1 MDIER
6 AQLALLTELAEI
18 ARTLG
23 SPQRLMLLQH
33 VSQGARS
40 VERLAELTGLS
51 VANTS
56 QHLQHLKRSGL
67 VVARRDG
74 KRILYDLASGPINEL
89 LAALTYLAEHRR
101 AEIQSVISDSV
112 NQTERLEGISRE
124 ELLER
129 LRDSSVTLLDVR
141 PREEFAM
148 GHLPGAINIPVEE
161 LEERLSALPVE
172 HEVIAY
178 CRGPHCVL
186 SVNAVAL
193 LRRKGIRT
201 RLLNA
206 GFPDWK
212 AAGLTVENRCLIF

>member
-56 QHLQHLKRSGL
+56 QHLQHLKRSDL

-89 LAALTYLAEHRR
+89 LASLTYLAEHRR

-112 NQTERLEGISRE
+112 NQTERLEGISRD

-141 PREEFAM
+141 PREEFAI

-186 SVNAVAL
+186 SVTAVAL

-212 AAGLTVENRCLIF
+212 AAGLSVETGA

>member
-1 MDIER
+1 MLQMDIER

-56 QHLQHLKRSGL
+56 QHLQHLKRSDL

-89 LAALTYLAEHRR
+89 LASLTYLAEHRR

-112 NQTERLEGISRE
+112 NQTERLEGISRD

-148 GHLPGAINIPVEE
+148 GHLPGAINIPMEE

-212 AAGLTVENRCLIF
+212 AAGLSVETGA